1 LLVASFRCL
10 QGVELM
16 VTTHLIF
23 FHVGSHVAHPIFPF
37 SGRIWRDHAELTG
50 RIFADSLTAIA
61 LLDNSVTSASIILAS
76 FLGHENT
83 LITLS

>member
-1 LLVASFRCL
+1 VASFRCL
-10 QGVELM
+10 QGIELM
-16 VTTHLIF
+16 VIVYVISL
-23 FHVGSHVAHPIFPF
+23 HVGSHVANPIFPF
-37 SGRIWRDHAELTG
+37 SGRIWRDHAELAG